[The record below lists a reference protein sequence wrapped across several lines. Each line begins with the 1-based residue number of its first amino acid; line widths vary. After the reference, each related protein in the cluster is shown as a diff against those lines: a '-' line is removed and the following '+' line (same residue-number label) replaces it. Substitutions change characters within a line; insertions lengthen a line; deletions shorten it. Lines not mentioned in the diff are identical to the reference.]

1 LHGTAFTFTFTFT
14 FAAKANLQWPVEE
27 FRYPR
32 NWSLAL
38 INYLHESVQFTAYL
52 KLAPR
57 SAPPTTT
64 RPLLLLYL
72 WSV

>member
-1 LHGTAFTFTFTFT
+1 MLQLSHCVARVKIIRIRSGINLHGTAFTFTFTFT

-38 INYLHESVQFTAYL
+38 INYLHESVQFTAL
-52 KLAPR
+52 P
-57 SAPPTTT
+57 
-64 RPLLLLYL
+64 
-72 WSV
+72 